1 MVGGRQRK
9 HVAGVRCKIKKRKG
23 FKQRKS
29 YTRMGDVYKKAA
41 RRNGGVAIDWKNLKG
56 KIEVKEKIM
65 FMYVRVVVALKE
77 DFYS

>member
-1 MVGGRQRK
+1 
-9 HVAGVRCKIKKRKG
+9 
-23 FKQRKS
+23 
-29 YTRMGDVYKKAA
+29 MGDVYKTAE

-65 FMYVRVVVALKE
+65 FMYVRVVALKG